1 MAKQYTALQPV
12 GRFGKGDIVGGLSD
26 IQIQDLLQRGVIKVI
41 EDVSEIPAKTKQA
54 VPAKTEKEV
63 KTNGEQT

>member
-41 EDVSEIPAKTKQA
+41 EDVPDTPAKAKQA

-63 KTNGEQT
+63 KTDVE